1 MPSTTAELLDLLDL
15 EDLDLDLFRGRQPHT
30 TWQRTFGGQVLAQ
43 ALVAGARTIPERTA
57 HSMHALFLHAGRTD
71 LPMIFDVERI
81 RDGRTFSTRRV
92 NARQH
97 GRTIFTAELSFK
109 NREDGPEH
117 SDPMP
122 DCLPD
127 PDRCPTLAQALEQM
141 FGRPM
146 PTVKEWDAL
155 DVRLAGDGSQLVDP
169 NHVTHLSLWV
179 RTTASLPDDRVV
191 QRAILAYISDI
202 SLMAG
207 AVMPHLG
214 SVPSGMVV
222 NPASLDHAMWFHR
235 TAEADCWMLYDQV
248 SPSASGLLGFSMGRL
263 MQDGKLIAS
272 CCQEGVMRLVDV
284 NDLDASV
291 TFPLWPWHVMS
302 SERDGGPGRVR
313 SHRVQMSGR
322 HRGEVTL
329 THAG

>member
-222 NPASLDHAMWFHR
+222 NPASLDHAM
-235 TAEADCWMLYDQV
+235 CCLLYT
-248 SPSASGLLGFSMGRL
+248 SPSPRDRTRSRM
-263 MQDGKLIAS
+263 
-272 CCQEGVMRLVDV
+272 
-284 NDLDASV
+284 
-291 TFPLWPWHVMS
+291 PS
-302 SERDGGPGRVR
+302 S
-313 SHRVQMSGR
+313 
-322 HRGEVTL
+322 
-329 THAG
+329 A

>member
-122 DCLPD
+122 DYLPD
-127 PDRCPTLAQALEQM
+127 PDHCPTLAQALEQM

-191 QRAILAYISDI
+191 
-202 SLMAG
+202 
-207 AVMPHLG
+207 
-214 SVPSGMVV
+214 
-222 NPASLDHAMWFHR
+222 
-235 TAEADCWMLYDQV
+235 
-248 SPSASGLLGFSMGRL
+248 
-263 MQDGKLIAS
+263 
-272 CCQEGVMRLVDV
+272 
-284 NDLDASV
+284 
-291 TFPLWPWHVMS
+291 
-302 SERDGGPGRVR
+302 
-313 SHRVQMSGR
+313 
-322 HRGEVTL
+322 
-329 THAG
+329 

>member
-15 EDLDLDLFRGRQPHT
+15 EDLDLDLFRGKQPRT

-43 ALVAGARTIPERTA
+43 ALVAGARTVPERTA

-109 NREDGPEH
+109 NRENGPEH

-122 DCLPD
+122 DYLPG
-127 PDRCPTLAQALEQM
+127 PEKCPTLAQALEQM
-141 FGRPM
+141 FGRSM

-155 DVRLAGDGSQLVDP
+155 DVRLAGDGSNLVDP

-214 SVPSGMVV
+214 SIPPGMIV

-235 TAEADCWMLYDQV
+235 TARADEWMLYDQV
-248 SPSASGLLGFSMGRL
+248 SPSA
-263 MQDGKLIAS
+263 
-272 CCQEGVMRLVDV
+272 
-284 NDLDASV
+284 
-291 TFPLWPWHVMS
+291 
-302 SERDGGPGRVR
+302 
-313 SHRVQMSGR
+313 
-322 HRGEVTL
+322 
-329 THAG
+329 

>member
-15 EDLDLDLFRGRQPHT
+15 EALDLDLFRGKQPRT

-43 ALVAGARTIPERTA
+43 ALVAGARTVPERTA

-109 NREDGPEH
+109 NRENGPEH

-122 DCLPD
+122 GYLPG
-127 PDRCPTLAQALEQM
+127 PDKCPTLAQALEQM

-155 DVRLAGDGSQLVDP
+155 DVRLASDGSNLVDP
-169 NHVTHLSLWV
+169 THATHLSLWV

-207 AVMPHLG
+207 AAMPHLG
-214 SVPSGMVV
+214 SIPPGMIV

-235 TAEADCWMLYDQV
+235 TAKADEWMLYDQV

-272 CCQEGVMRLVDV
+272 CCQEGVMKLVDANEV
-284 NDLDASV
+284 DASV
-291 TFPLWPWHVMS
+291 TFPL
-302 SERDGGPGRVR
+302 GPG
-313 SHRVQMSGR
+313 Q
-322 HRGEVTL
+322 
-329 THAG
+329 

>member
-43 ALVAGARTIPERTA
+43 ALVASARTTPERTA

-92 NARQH
+92 NARQY
-97 GRTIFTAELSFK
+97 GRTIFTAEVSFK

-122 DCLPD
+122 DYLPG
-127 PDRCPTLAQALEQM
+127 PENCPTLAQALEQM
-141 FGRPM
+141 LGRPT

-155 DVRLAGDGSQLVDP
+155 DVRLASSGPQRPDP
-169 NHVTHLSLWV
+169 NHATHLSLWV

-214 SVPSGMVV
+214 SVPPGMVV

-235 TAEADCWMLYDQV
+235 TAEADRWMLYDQV

-272 CCQEGVMRLVDV
+272 CCQEGVMRLVDAK
-284 NDLDASV
+284 DLDASV
-291 TFPLWPWHVMS
+291 TFPLGR
-302 SERDGGPGRVR
+302 SE
-313 SHRVQMSGR
+313 
-322 HRGEVTL
+322 
-329 THAG
+329 

>member
-1 MPSTTAELLDLLDL
+1 MPDQSIWHSGWVPSTTAELLDLLDL
-15 EDLDLDLFRGRQPHT
+15 EDLDLDLFRGKQPRT

-43 ALVAGARTIPERTA
+43 ALVAGARTVPERTA

-109 NREDGPEH
+109 NRENGPEH

-122 DCLPD
+122 DYLPG
-127 PDRCPTLAQALEQM
+127 PEKCPTLAQALEQM
-141 FGRPM
+141 FGRSM

-155 DVRLAGDGSQLVDP
+155 DVGSTLVDP

-214 SVPSGMVV
+214 SIPPGMIV

-235 TAEADCWMLYDQV
+235 TARADEWMLYDQV

-263 MQDGKLIAS
+263 MQDGQLIAS
-272 CCQEGVMRLVDV
+272 CCQEGVMKLVDV
-284 NDLDASV
+284 NDVDASV
-291 TFPLWPWHVMS
+291 TFPV
-302 SERDGGPGRVR
+302 GPRPTAT
-313 SHRVQMSGR
+313 S
-322 HRGEVTL
+322 
-329 THAG
+329 